1 MDAYASRS
9 ADAVSGSGHV
19 VARFAHSPVA
29 KRGVTLTTMST
40 NTPRPSNT
48 QESTAVAALI
58 TGIITVLLSLFCGL
72 LAIPTGIAAI
82 VFGMQGRRR
91 SIANGQGSGLAV
103 AGIALGGVGIL
114 ITAAFFLWIS
124 R

>member
-1 MDAYASRS
+1 M
-9 ADAVSGSGHV
+9 
-19 VARFAHSPVA
+19 ARFAHSPVA

-48 QESTAVAALI
+48 QEPTAVAALI

-82 VFGMQGRRR
+82 VFGIQGRRR

-103 AGIALGGVGIL
+103 AGIALGVVGIL